1 MEELKK
7 NQTHIAEICGYSST
21 GAGVCRIGGRA
32 VFVDK
37 ALVGETW
44 EILILKVSS
53 AAVFGKGIKLLK
65 ASDQRRQPPCPSF
78 GKCGGCDLMHMS
90 YEEELHFKLCR
101 VNDALRR
108 IGGLDFSV
116 EKIIGSSDNSIYN
129 YRNKAIY
136 AVGSADNGSAVTGFF
151 RERSHSIVPVDSC
164 LIQTELSSDCATALR
179 SFMDKNAVPAY
190 DEADGSGLIRHL
202 FTRCSLKYPQSVA
215 CVVSTKRLGALE
227 TELVQALRTAC
238 PQLTGIVLC
247 VNKSEENTVLSGSF
261 HTLWGSEY
269 IEDELC
275 GLKFRISPMSFYQIN
290 PRQAEGLYQLAVNYA
305 IPTAGVK
312 FLNEFFSGK
321 GITLDSDLDD
331 PCISIAEY
339 HGGSGTVLDL
349 YCGTGTISLCLA
361 KKAKMVIGAEIV
373 EAAVENARRNAEENG
388 IENVRFICADAS
400 LAAAQLAAEGI
411 RPDAVVVDP
420 PRKGLAPDVVDIIC
434 EMQPLRVV
442 YVSCDP
448 ATLARD
454 VKHFYEKGYLPRKG
468 MAVDMF
474 PRCAHVETVLLLVR
488 EG

>member
-53 AAVFGKGIKLLK
+53 SAVFGKGIKLLK

-90 YEEELHFKLCR
+90 YEEELHFKLSR
-101 VNDALRR
+101 VNDALQR

-116 EKIIGSSDNSIYN
+116 EKIIGSSDKSIYN

-164 LIQTELSSDCATALR
+164 LIQTELSSDCAAALR
-179 SFMDKNAVPAY
+179 SFMDENAVPAY
-190 DEADGSGLIRHL
+190 NEADGSGLIRHL

-215 CVVSTKRLGALE
+215 CVVSTKRLGDLE
-227 TELVQALRTAC
+227 AKLVQALRAAC

-247 VNKSEENTVLSGSF
+247 VNKSEGNTVLSGSF
-261 HTLWGSEY
+261 NTLWGSEY

-305 IPTAGVK
+305 IPVSNEGS
-312 FLNEFFSGK
+312 LNEY
-321 GITLDSDLDD
+321 L
-331 PCISIAEY
+331 
-339 HGGSGTVLDL
+339 GGSGTVLDL

-420 PRKGLAPDVVDIIC
+420 PRKGLASDVVDIIC
-434 EMQPLRVV
+434 EMQPLTVV

-454 VKHFYEKGYLPRKG
+454 VKHFSENGYLPQKG

-474 PRCAHVETVLLLVR
+474 PRCAHVETVLQLVR